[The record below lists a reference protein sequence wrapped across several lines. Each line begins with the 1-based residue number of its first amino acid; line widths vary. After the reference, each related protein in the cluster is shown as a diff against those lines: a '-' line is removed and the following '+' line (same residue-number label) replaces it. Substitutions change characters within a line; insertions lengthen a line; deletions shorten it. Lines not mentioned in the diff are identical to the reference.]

1 MSRAHSPLRY
11 PGGKSCMLQMVSDI
25 LVENGLSRGHYA
37 EPYAGG
43 GSLALALLFKGMVS
57 DIHLND
63 LDPGISAFWWAI
75 LNEPEAFIAK
85 VEKCEI
91 TVPEWRKQRAIYQAA
106 DLGNRLD
113 LGFATFFLNRTNRS
127 GIIGSGGVIGGL
139 DQTGNYKIDCRF
151 NRSELVKRVTR
162 INKYRSR
169 IHLYAQDAVDF
180 LASIPVLCPKRT
192 FVAID
197 PPYFVKGSSLY
208 TSFYNSD
215 DHAGV
220 AAAIKQLD
228 RPWILTYDAVE
239 PIRKL
244 YQDRRQYLFDL
255 KYSVQTKRTGTE
267 LLVVSKGLRVPESLR
282 EAQVHRPQYRSVAA

>member
-63 LDPGISAFWWAI
+63 LDPGIAAFWWAI
-75 LNEPEAFIAK
+75 LNEPGAFIEK
-85 VEKCEI
+85 VETCEI
-91 TVPEWRKQRAIYQAA
+91 TVPEWRKQRAIYQGA
-106 DLGNRLD
+106 DLENRLD
-113 LGFATFFLNRTNRS
+113 LGFAAFFLNRTNRS
-127 GIIGSGGVIGGL
+127 GIIGTGGVIGGL
-139 DQTGNYKIDCRF
+139 NQTGNYKIDCRF
-151 NRSELVKRVTR
+151 NRADLVERIKR
-162 INKYRSR
+162 INKYRAR
-169 IHLYAQDAVDF
+169 IHLYAQDAVAF
-180 LASIPVLCPKRT
+180 LSSIPDLCPKQT

-208 TSFYNSD
+208 TSFYNAD
-215 DHAGV
+215 DHAVV
-220 AAAIKQLD
+220 AGAIKQLE

-244 YQDRRQYLFDL
+244 YRDRRQYLFDL

-267 LLVVSKGLRVPESLR
+267 LLVVSKGLRVPEHLR
-282 EAQVHRPQYRSVAA
+282 EAQIHRPQHRTAA